1 MRVTWLVLVVPAIAF
16 AQTRSMP
23 SVGVGIG
30 VGANTANQTVEAP
43 VVIFGG
49 ASLVREE
56 GTRLETFD
64 GPEAPVTLMR
74 EPLVRAWGAE
84 LIANLLFS
92 GARSVTFEPVLS
104 ALIELDKGPTLTL
117 GAGPTVNLVQPA
129 VDGAIISASFGARS
143 LVRVQAD
150 LRLGTSQPRFDLG
163 VRLDLVGAYLLIR
176 DIFGL
181 MRVSSV
187 P

>member
-1 MRVTWLVLVVPAIAF
+1 MRLTSLVLVVSTFAF
-16 AQTRSMP
+16 AETRSLP
-23 SVGVGIG
+23 SIGVGIG
-30 VGANTANQTVEAP
+30 VGANTSSRTVEAP

-64 GPEAPVTLMR
+64 GPEGPVTLAR
-74 EPLVRAWGAE
+74 APLVRAWGAE

-92 GARSVTFEPVLS
+92 GARSVAFEPVLS
-104 ALIELDKGPTLTL
+104 ALIELNGPALTL
-117 GAGPTVNLVQPA
+117 GAGPTVNLVLPA
-129 VDGAIISASFGARS
+129 VDGAIISASFGAKS

-150 LRLGTSQPRFDLG
+150 VRLGTSQPRVDLG
-163 VRLDLVGAYLLIR
+163 VRFDLVGAYLLVR
-176 DIFGL
+176 DLFGV

>member
-1 MRVTWLVLVVPAIAF
+1 MRLTSLVLVVSTFAF
-16 AQTRSMP
+16 AETRSLP

-30 VGANTANQTVEAP
+30 VGANTSSRTVEAP

-56 GTRLETFD
+56 RTRMETSA
-64 GPEAPVTLMR
+64 GVTLVR
-74 EPLVRAWGAE
+74 EPVVHEWGAE

-92 GARSVTFEPVLS
+92 GARAVTFEPVLS
-104 ALIELDKGPTLTL
+104 ALVELNAGPTLTL
-117 GAGPTVNLVQPA
+117 GAGPTVNLVLPA

-150 LRLGTSQPRFDLG
+150 VRLGTSQPRVDLG
-163 VRLDLVGAYLLIR
+163 VRFDLVGAYLLVR
-176 DIFGL
+176 DLFGV

>member
-1 MRVTWLVLVVPAIAF
+1 MRLTLLVLVVPAFAF
-16 AQTRSMP
+16 GESRALP
-23 SVGVGIG
+23 SIGVGVG
-30 VGANTANQTVEAP
+30 VGANTSSRTVEAP

-56 GTRLETFD
+56 GTRLDTFD
-64 GPEAPVTLMR
+64 GPEALVTLVR
-74 EPLVRAWGAE
+74 EPLVRTWGAE
-84 LIANLLFS
+84 LIANLLFA

-104 ALIELDKGPTLTL
+104 ALIELNGPALTL
-117 GAGPTVNLVQPA
+117 GAGPTVNLVLPT
-129 VDGAIISASFGARS
+129 VDGAIISASFGAKS

-150 LRLGTSQPRFDLG
+150 VRLGASQPRVDLS
-163 VRLDLVGAYLLIR
+163 VRFDLVGVYLLAR
-176 DIFGL
+176 EFFGV